1 MLFAATDAKKAS
13 SLVLWSNCNED
24 LYWVTLP
31 AQFCVLDWTGAF
43 LGPRT
48 GVLMYWLIFE

>member
-1 MLFAATDAKKAS
+1 MLFAAQYAKKAS

-31 AQFCVLDWTGAF
+31 AQFCVLDWTCAF
-43 LGPRT
+43 LGAEDWCT
-48 GVLMYWLIFE
+48 DVLVDI